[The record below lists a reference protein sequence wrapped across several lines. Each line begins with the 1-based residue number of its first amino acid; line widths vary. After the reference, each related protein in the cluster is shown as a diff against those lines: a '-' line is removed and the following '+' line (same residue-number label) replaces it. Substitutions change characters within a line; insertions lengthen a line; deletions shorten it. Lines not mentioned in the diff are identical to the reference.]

1 MQEGRGE
8 DPWKPHGSHFYNIM
22 PGFYYKFVEIKL
34 FSQNIWVR
42 ETPREIPVQHFF
54 PN

>member
-1 MQEGRGE
+1 MKT
-8 DPWKPHGSHFYNIM
+8 PGSPVAPISIILCLVSITT
-22 PGFYYKFVEIKL
+22 VEIKL

-54 PN
+54 PD